1 MIAQNIQS
9 VTQAAEA
16 LFHSDALIIT
26 AGAGMGV
33 DSGLPDFRG
42 NSGFWKE
49 YPAISNLGISFYEM
63 ANPHWFDSKPELAWA
78 FYGHR
83 YHLYR
88 DTQPHEG
95 FYLLNELGNKKKF
108 GCFVFT
114 SNVDGQFQKA
124 GFKEDRIEEVHG
136 SIHYLQCTIPCSSY
150 IFKAND
156 LHIEIDK
163 IKFEAQKP
171 LPKCPKCGALA
182 RPNVLMFG
190 DWSWL
195 SQNSETQRSN
205 LISYL
210 NRLKVE
216 KAKPVIIEI
225 GAGKAIST
233 VRIKS
238 EQLAQYF
245 NAVLIRINPVDFHT
259 PGEIKGI
266 EIVAGALEGI
276 RKIYNEL
283 NQMFLNHG

>member
-95 FYLLNELGNKKKF
+95 FYLLNELGKKKKF

-124 GFKEDRIEEVHG
+124 GFDENKILEIHG
-136 SIHYLQCTIPCSSY
+136 SINYLQCLNDCENKVW
-150 IFKAND
+150 KAD
-156 LHIEIDK
+156 FEKIEIDNE
-163 IKFEAQKP
+163 KFEAIEN
-171 LPKCPKCGALA
+171 LPKCKNCNALA
-182 RPNVLMFG
+182 RPNILMFG
-190 DWSWL
+190 DWNWNSQRANIQHDKFNQWL
-195 SQNSETQRSN
+195 KNLKINNSK
-205 LISYL
+205 L
-210 NRLKVE
+210 V
-216 KAKPVIIEI
+216 VIEL
-225 GAGKAIST
+225 GAGVSIPS
-233 VRIKS
+233 VRMKSKTMIKD
-238 EQLAQYF
+238 Y
-245 NAVLIRINPVDFHT
+245 NATLIRINPREFDIPENQISMPV
-259 PGEIKGI
+259 GS
-266 EIVAGALEGI
+266 LEGLTNI
-276 RKIYNEL
+276 AK
-283 NQMFLNHG
+283 FL